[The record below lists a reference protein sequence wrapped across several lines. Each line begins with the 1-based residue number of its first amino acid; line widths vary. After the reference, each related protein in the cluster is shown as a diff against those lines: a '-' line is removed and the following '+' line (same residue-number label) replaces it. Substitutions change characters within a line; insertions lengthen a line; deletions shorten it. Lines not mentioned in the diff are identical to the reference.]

1 MSRRMPWSLALLLP
15 LVCGSLVAA
24 QEREDVVQLAAQNG
38 PTPLDYVWI
47 LVAAA
52 LVFLMQAGFMCLE
65 CGMAR
70 AKNSINVAVKNVA
83 DFLIAV
89 IAFWLF
95 GFGLMF
101 GASWY
106 GLVGTSDFAFS
117 VGENP
122 WLALFFLFQ
131 AVFCGT
137 AATIDSG
144 AVAERTRFV
153 TYLVMSLVCSALIY
167 PIFGHWA
174 WGSFF
179 HGGAGGWLEQL
190 GFIDFA
196 GSTVV
201 HSIGGWVALAGLI
214 CIGPRIGRFD
224 KDGAPRKIP
233 PHNLLLVFLGTFI
246 LFFGWFGFNCGSTLA
261 ATTDV
266 APIAVNTLLAACFGG
281 LATSLLTWFG
291 PTKRPEPDMI
301 ANGVLGGL
309 VGITAGCASV
319 DTMGAAAIG
328 VGAGLVVYFG
338 TLFLEHLLQLDDV
351 VGAVPVHGFCGAF
364 GTLAVAIFIETD
376 NLPEGITHLSLL
388 QTQAIGV
395 GAGFLWSFGVTF
407 VLLKTLSLFM
417 PLRVSEEEERI
428 GLNVAEHGAVST
440 LLELAEAM
448 QRATEAKTYD
458 GSLLVDVEHGT
469 EVGDLARCYN
479 DLINTIRYEHSS
491 AQNAM
496 RHLEQQRSRI
506 KTGLRSY
513 QSSVE
518 QNVAVIQSQNEE
530 IERVLKISSQRSQ
543 QVTGSVRAVFEQI
556 DGLVKSLRDVA
567 QHSDQSRQATDLGL
581 THSTEGQQTVKKLD
595 RSAAEIEAVLA
606 LIDDI
611 AEQTNLLALNAT
623 IEAARAGDA
632 GKGFAVVAAEVKTLA
647 SQSSESAR
655 QISNRIVTIQGD
667 SRGAVRK
674 IGETLEVIRQVSD
687 ISTQMGQSIR
697 LSMEEHERA
706 SSDIHVIGDDVVQ
719 MIEEM
724 MKGLSEVR
732 SGTAEIAA
740 RVRQSYEDLEG
751 VLADSD
757 AP

>member
-1 MSRRMPWSLALLLP
+1 MSRWKQLGFAVFCVSI
-15 LVCGSLVAA
+15 GSSIASA
-24 QEREDVVQLAAQNG
+24 QEVAEVAVESG
-38 PTPLDYVWI
+38 PTPLDYIWI
-47 LVAAA
+47 LVASS

-70 AKNSINVAVKNVA
+70 AKNSINVAVKNIA
-83 DFLIAV
+83 DFLISV
-89 IAFWLF
+89 GAFWLF

-106 GLVGTSDFAFS
+106 GLVGTSDFCFS
-117 VGENP
+117 VSDNP
-122 WLALFFLFQ
+122 WLAVFFVFQ

-144 AVAERTRFV
+144 AVAERTRLV
-153 TYLVMSLVCSALIY
+153 TYLTVSLVCSGLIY

-179 HGGAGGWLEQL
+179 NGGDGGWLEQL

-201 HSIGGWVALAGLI
+201 HSIGGWVALAGLV
-214 CIGPRIGRFD
+214 CIGPRLGRFD
-224 KDGAPRKIP
+224 KDGNPRKIP

-266 APIAVNTLLAACFGG
+266 APIAVNTMLAACFGG
-281 LATSLLTWFG
+281 LATSVLTWFG

-328 VGAGLVVYFG
+328 VGAGFVVYYG
-338 TLFLEHLLQLDDV
+338 TLFLEHVLKLDDV

-376 NLPEGITHLSLL
+376 KLPEGMTHFSLL

-407 VLLKTLSLFM
+407 VTLKTLSLFM
-417 PLRVSEEEERI
+417 PLRVSEEDERI
-428 GLNVAEHGAVST
+428 GLNVAEHGAVSS

-458 GSLLVDVEHGT
+458 ASLLVEVEHGT

-479 DLINTIRYEHSS
+479 ELIDTIRNEHSS
-491 AQNAM
+491 ARQAM
-496 RHLEQQRSRI
+496 RNLEQQRSRI
-506 KTGLRSY
+506 KSGLRNY
-513 QSSVE
+513 QANVE
-518 QNVAVIQSQNEE
+518 QNIAVIQSQNDE
-530 IERVLKISSQRSQ
+530 IERVLRVSSQRSQ
-543 QVTGSVRAVFEQI
+543 QVTGSVRAVFQQI
-556 DGLVKSLRDVA
+556 DGLVKSLREVA
-567 QHSDQSRQATDLGL
+567 VHSDQSRQATDLGL
-581 THSTEGQQTVKKLD
+581 SHSTESQRTIEKLD

-606 LIDDI
+606 MIDDI

-623 IEAARAGDA
+623 IEAARAGDM
-632 GKGFAVVAAEVKTLA
+632 GKGFAVVAGEVKTLA
-647 SQSSESAR
+647 SQSSNSAR
-655 QISNRIVTIQGD
+655 QISDRIVAIQGD

-687 ISTQMGQSIR
+687 ISSKMGQSIR
-697 LSMEEHERA
+697 QSMDEHEQA
-706 SSDIHVIGDDVVQ
+706 SSDIHAIGDDVVQ

-724 MKGLSEVR
+724 MNGLNDVR
-732 SGTAEIAA
+732 QGTTEIAT

-757 AP
+757 AS

>member
-1 MSRRMPWSLALLLP
+1 MSRWKLVGTVLTICPVIASLAN
-15 LVCGSLVAA
+15 A
-24 QEREDVVQLAAQNG
+24 QEVAEVVAESG
-38 PTPLDYVWI
+38 PTPLDYIWI
-47 LVAAA
+47 LVASA

-70 AKNSINVAVKNVA
+70 AKNSINVAVKNIA
-83 DFLIAV
+83 DFLISV
-89 IAFWLF
+89 GAFWLF

-101 GASWY
+101 GASWC
-106 GLVGTSDFAFS
+106 GLVGTSNFCFS
-117 VGENP
+117 VSDNP
-122 WLALFFLFQ
+122 WLAVFFVFQ

-144 AVAERTRFV
+144 AVAERTRFS
-153 TYLVMSLVCSALIY
+153 TYLIVSLVCSALIY

-179 HGGAGGWLEQL
+179 GGGEGGWLEQL

-224 KDGAPRKIP
+224 KDGTPRKIP

-266 APIAVNTLLAACFGG
+266 APIAVNTMLAACFGG
-281 LATSLLTWFG
+281 IATSLLTWFG
-291 PTKRPEPDMI
+291 PTKRPEPEMI

-319 DTMGAAAIG
+319 DTVGAAAIG
-328 VGAGLVVYFG
+328 VGAGFVVYYG
-338 TLFLEHLLQLDDV
+338 ALFLEHVLKLDDV

-364 GTLAVAIFIETD
+364 GTLAVAFFIQTD
-376 NLPEGITHLSLL
+376 KLPEGMDHFSLF

-395 GAGFLWSFGVTF
+395 GAGFVWSFGATF
-407 VLLKTLSLFM
+407 LTLKAVSLFM
-417 PLRVSEEEERI
+417 PLRVTEEDERI

-440 LLELAEAM
+440 LLDLAEAM
-448 QRATEAKTYD
+448 QRATQAKTYD
-458 GSLLVDVEHGT
+458 ASLLVEVEHGT

-479 DLINTIRYEHSS
+479 ELIETIRHEHAS
-491 AQNAM
+491 ARDAM
-496 RHLEQQRSRI
+496 RNLEQQRNRI
-506 KTGLRSY
+506 KNGLRDY
-513 QSSVE
+513 QNNVE
-518 QNVAVIQSQNEE
+518 RNVSIIQSQNEE
-530 IERVLKISSQRSQ
+530 IERVLRVSSQRSQ
-543 QVTGSVRAVFEQI
+543 QVTGSVRSVFEQI

-567 QHSDQSRQATDLGL
+567 QHSDDSRQATDLGL
-581 THSTEGQQTVKKLD
+581 SHSSESQQTIEKLD

-606 LIDDI
+606 MIDDI

-623 IEAARAGDA
+623 IEAARAGDM
-632 GKGFAVVAAEVKTLA
+632 GKGFAVVAGEVKSLA
-647 SQSSESAR
+647 SQSSASAR
-655 QISNRIVTIQGD
+655 QISERIIAMQTD
-667 SRGAVRK
+667 SRGAVKK

-687 ISTQMGQSIR
+687 ISSKVGQSIR
-697 LSMEEHERA
+697 LSMDEHEQA
-706 SSDIHVIGDDVVQ
+706 SSDIHAIGDDVVQ

-724 MKGLSEVR
+724 ISGLSEVR
-732 SGTAEIAA
+732 QGTTEIAA

-751 VLADSD
+751 VLADS
-757 AP
+757 